1 MKITIEDKTNTFD
14 KKVIDEVQRRLQE
27 TFGKLSNK
35 KGNKNDKR
43 K

>member
-27 TFGKLSNK
+27 TFGKLNNK

>member
-1 MKITIEDKTNTFD
+1 MKITIVDETKTFD
-14 KKVIDEVQRRLQE
+14 KKVIEEVQKRLQE
-27 TFGKLSNK
+27 TFGRLSNK